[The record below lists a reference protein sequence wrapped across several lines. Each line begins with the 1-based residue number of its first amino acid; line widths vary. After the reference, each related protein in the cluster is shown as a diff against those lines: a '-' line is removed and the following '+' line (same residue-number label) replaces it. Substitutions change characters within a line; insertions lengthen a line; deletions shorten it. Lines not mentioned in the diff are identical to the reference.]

1 MSQSIP
7 VSVDLDGISYHGTYS
22 LSGGMIT
29 VSSDYGTNT
38 APVGGRPPDALAQML
53 LMELVRKQKR

>member
-38 APVGGRPPDALAQML
+38 AQVGGRPPDELAQML

>member
-1 MSQSIP
+1 MARSIP
-7 VSVDLDGISYHGTYS
+7 VSVDLDGITYNGAYS

-38 APVGGRPPDALAQML
+38 AQVGGRPPDALAQL
-53 LMELVRKQKR
+53 ILMELVRKQKR

>member
-1 MSQSIP
+1 
-7 VSVDLDGISYHGTYS
+7 
-22 LSGGMIT
+22 MIT

-38 APVGGRPPDALAQML
+38 VQVGGRPPDALAQII

>member
-1 MSQSIP
+1 MSRSIP
-7 VSVDLDGISYHGTYS
+7 VSVDLDGITHHGAYS

-38 APVGGRPPDALAQML
+38 AQVGGRPPDALAQML

>member
-1 MSQSIP
+1 
-7 VSVDLDGISYHGTYS
+7 
-22 LSGGMIT
+22 MIT

-38 APVGGRPPDALAQML
+38 VPVGGRPPDALAQII